1 MTDTEHEDLTPVPR
15 RELPPPT
22 PDEADRVMNPTR
34 LDRVLSWL
42 GWWILELT
50 GALVAAAAA
59 TIWPPLLLVTVAL
72 LVWIALDPWR
82 QRRRFERQRRRVQAR
97 LAAADTDTEHDG
109 SASSEN
115 VETTAESPSDH
126 DREAAG

>member
-1 MTDTEHEDLTPVPR
+1 MTDADNEDLTPVPR

-22 PDEADRVMNPTR
+22 PEEADRVMNATR
-34 LDRVLSWL
+34 LDRALSWL

-50 GALVAAAAA
+50 GALVAAVAA

-82 QRRRFERQRRRVQAR
+82 QRRRFERQRQRVQAQ
-97 LAAADTDTEHDG
+97 LAADAEHDG
-109 SASSEN
+109 IGSGDD
-115 VETTAESPSDH
+115 AEPAT
-126 DREAAG
+126 EAHADDDQEVAG

>member
-1 MTDTEHEDLTPVPR
+1 MTDADHEDLTPVPR

-22 PDEADRVMNPTR
+22 PEEANRVMNPTR

-42 GWWILELT
+42 GWWALELT
-50 GALVAAAAA
+50 GALVAAVAA
-59 TIWPPLLLVTVAL
+59 TMWPPLLLVTAAL
-72 LVWIALDPWR
+72 LIWIALDPWR

-97 LAAADTDTEHDG
+97 SAAAADAEHGG
-109 SASSEN
+109 SASAEDA
-115 VETTAESPSDH
+115 ETAAESPTDN

>member
-1 MTDTEHEDLTPVPR
+1 MTDADHEDLTPVPR
-15 RELPPPT
+15 RELAPPT
-22 PDEADRVMNPTR
+22 PEEADRVMNATR
-34 LDRVLSWL
+34 LDRALSWL

-50 GALVAAAAA
+50 GALVAAVAA

-82 QRRRFERQRRRVQAR
+82 QRRRFERQRQRVQAR
-97 LAAADTDTEHDG
+97 LAAANTEQDG
-109 SASSEN
+109 SGSSDD
-115 VETTAESPSDH
+115 VETAVEAPTDN

>member
-1 MTDTEHEDLTPVPR
+1 MTDADHEDLTPVPR

-22 PDEADRVMNPTR
+22 PEEADRVMNATR
-34 LDRVLSWL
+34 LDRALSWL

-50 GALVAAAAA
+50 GALVAAVAA
-59 TIWPPLLLVTVAL
+59 TIWPLLLLVTVAL

-82 QRRRFERQRRRVQAR
+82 QRRRFERQRQRVHAR
-97 LAAADTDTEHDG
+97 LATADTEHDG
-109 SASSEN
+109 SASGEN
-115 VETTAESPSDH
+115 AEAATESPTDN